1 MFSCLFLFLF
11 LTMTRDTHLIQNL
24 HEDLNGNENL
34 HDNQAVYFDFLESC
48 LFCFHFK
55 GNYINQGNT
64 SWEINYENLS
74 LNI

>member
-11 LTMTRDTHLIQNL
+11 LTMTRDTHLIKNL

-48 LFCFHFK
+48 LFLF
-55 GNYINQGNT
+55 
-64 SWEINYENLS
+64 S
-74 LNI
+74 L